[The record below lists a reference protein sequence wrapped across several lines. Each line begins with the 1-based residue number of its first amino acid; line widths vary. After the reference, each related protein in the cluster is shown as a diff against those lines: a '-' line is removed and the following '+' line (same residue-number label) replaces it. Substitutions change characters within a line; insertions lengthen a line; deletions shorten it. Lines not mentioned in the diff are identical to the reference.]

1 MVDNIVAKAPIQC
14 VRKSGAMLPVFLV
27 LSTKKII
34 SPSAVITDVVFV
46 ATISGECRTGVNPQT
61 TWYPTNTAKAKLV
74 TKEIVSWY
82 LVVKPNDNSTVDA
95 ILEI

>member
-1 MVDNIVAKAPIQC
+1 MMMIYNIVAKAPIQC

-46 ATISGECRTGVNPQT
+46 ATISGECRTGANP
-61 TWYPTNTAKAKLV
+61 
-74 TKEIVSWY
+74 
-82 LVVKPNDNSTVDA
+82 
-95 ILEI
+95 